1 MPVLQPEG
9 LEILGGLGRGFTEGQ
24 LQSLN
29 FAAMDLSE
37 FIQKIVPKEADLA
50 GSINRAGQ
58 SVSDQVKNYYE
69 QD

>member
-1 MPVLQPEG
+1 M
-9 LEILGGLGRGFTEGQ
+9 Q